1 MDLTKNNIK
10 KTLEKINM
18 SGHSENIVSSGIL
31 KNIQVFGD
39 QVDIDIVVTNPAL
52 QARKKLEV
60 DIMKIIHDDIYEKA
74 KININ
79 TKVELP
85 KENKNDENEIDSPDR
100 PKISSQAKKI
110 NGVDSII
117 AISSAKGGVGKS
129 TVTINLAAA
138 LAKKG
143 CKVGI
148 LDADIYGPS
157 VPTMMDVEGYVPKSI
172 KIDNKSKIE
181 PVESYNVK
189 IMSIGFFT
197 KLDQAVVWGGPMAS
211 KALNQMIFDTHWGE
225 LDFLFLDLPPGT
237 GDIHLSLVQSLP
249 ITGSII
255 VSTPQNVAL
264 ADARRGIKMFQQE
277 SISVPILGLV
287 ENMAYFKTDD
297 SEDKHYIFGEDGVKY
312 LSKDLN
318 INFLG
323 EIPLIK
329 SLREASDFGRPG
341 SLQEST
347 EVSEI
352 FDNISKKKINEPAKI
367 NIDEDNLNQI
377 DFVEKFE
384 SQREIK
390 KNGVKHSKV
399 YLFAIKKK

>member
-157 VPTMMDVEGYVPKSI
+157 VPTMMDVEGYIPKSI
-172 KIDNKSKIE
+172 KIDDKSKIE

-197 KLDQAVVWGGPMAS
+197 KLDQAVVWRGPMAS

-264 ADARRGIKMFQQE
+264 ADARRGIKMFQQD
-277 SISVPILGLV
+277 SISVPILGLI
-287 ENMAYFKTDD
+287 ENMAYFKTDESD
-297 SEDKHYIFGEDGVKY
+297 TKHYIFGESGVRY

-323 EIPLIK
+323 EIPIFQ

-347 EVSEI
+347 DVSNI
-352 FDNISKKKINEPAKI
+352 FEEISKNMVEQLLIRNKELPPTKIVEI
-367 NIDEDNLNQI
+367 TNL
-377 DFVEKFE
+377 VGC
-384 SQREIK
+384 S
-390 KNGVKHSKV
+390 
-399 YLFAIKKK
+399 AIKK

>member
-18 SGHSENIVSSGIL
+18 SGHSENIVSTGIL

-85 KENKNDENEIDSPDR
+85 KENENDENEIDSPDR
-100 PKISSQAKKI
+100 PRISSQAKKI

-172 KIDNKSKIE
+172 KIDDKSKIE

-197 KLDQAVVWGGPMAS
+197 KLDQAVVWRGPMAS

-264 ADARRGIKMFQQE
+264 ADARRGIKMFRQD
-277 SISVPILGLV
+277 SISVPILGLI
-287 ENMAYFKTDD
+287 ENMAYFKTDESD
-297 SEDKHYIFGEDGVKY
+297 TRHYIFGESGVKY

-323 EIPLIK
+323 EIPIFQ
-329 SLREASDFGRPG
+329 SLREASDFGRPA

-347 EVSEI
+347 DVSNI
-352 FDNISKKKINEPAKI
+352 FEEISKNMVEQLLIRNKELPPTKIVEI
-367 NIDEDNLNQI
+367 TNL
-377 DFVEKFE
+377 VGC
-384 SQREIK
+384 S
-390 KNGVKHSKV
+390 
-399 YLFAIKKK
+399 AIKK

>member
-1 MDLTKNNIK
+1 MKLTKVNIK
-10 KTLEKINM
+10 KTLENVNI
-18 SGHSENIVSSGIL
+18 SGSSENIVDSGIL

-39 QVDIDIVVTNPAL
+39 QVDIDLILSNPTL

-60 DIMKIIHDDIYEKA
+60 DIMKIIHADIYEKA

-79 TKVELP
+79 VKIE
-85 KENKNDENEIDSPDR
+85 KIDS
-100 PKISSQAKKI
+100 KISSQSKKI
-110 NGVDSII
+110 LGVDSII
-117 AISSAKGGVGKS
+117 AVSSAKGGVGKS
-129 TVTINLAAA
+129 TLTINLAAS

-172 KIDNKSKIE
+172 KVNGESRIE
-181 PVESYNVK
+181 PIESYGVK

-197 KLDQAVVWGGPMAS
+197 KLDQAVVWRGPMAS
-211 KALNQMIFDTHWGE
+211 KALNQMIFDTNWGE

-255 VSTPQNVAL
+255 ISTPQNVAL
-264 ADARRGIKMFQQE
+264 ADARRGIKMFQQDN
-277 SISVPILGLV
+277 ISVPILGLV
-287 ENMAYFKTDD
+287 ENMAYFKAEN
-297 SEDKHYIFGEDGVKY
+297 SQEKHYIFGEAGVRY

-323 EIPLIK
+323 EIPLFK

-341 SLQEST
+341 SLQESS
-347 EVSEI
+347 EISEI
-352 FDNISKKKINEPAKI
+352 FDDISRNVVEQLLIRNKELPPTKIVEI
-367 NIDEDNLNQI
+367 TNL
-377 DFVEKFE
+377 VGC
-384 SQREIK
+384 S
-390 KNGVKHSKV
+390 
-399 YLFAIKKK
+399 AIKK

>member
-1 MDLTKNNIK
+1 MDLTKKNIK

-18 SGHSENIVSSGIL
+18 NGYSENIVSTGIL

-39 QVDIDIVVTNPAL
+39 QVDIDLVVTNPAL

-79 TKVELP
+79 TKVESP
-85 KENKNDENEIDSPDR
+85 KANKNEENEIDSPDR
-100 PKISSQAKKI
+100 PKISSQVKKI
-110 NGVDSII
+110 KGVDSIV
-117 AISSAKGGVGKS
+117 AVSSAKGGVGKS
-129 TVTINLAAA
+129 TVTINLAVA

-157 VPTMMDVEGYVPKSI
+157 VPTMMDVEGYTPKSI
-172 KIDNKSKIE
+172 KIDDNSKIE

-197 KLDQAVVWGGPMAS
+197 KLDQAVVWRGPMAS

-249 ITGSII
+249 ITGSVI
-255 VSTPQNVAL
+255 VSTPQNIAL

-277 SISVPILGLV
+277 SISVPILGLI

-297 SEDKHYIFGEDGVKY
+297 SDTKHYIFGEAGVKY

-323 EIPLIK
+323 EIPIFQ
-329 SLREASDFGRPG
+329 SLREASDFGTPG

-347 EVSEI
+347 AISNIFEV
-352 FDNISKKKINEPAKI
+352 ISKNMVEQLLIRNKELPPTKIVEI
-367 NIDEDNLNQI
+367 TNL
-377 DFVEKFE
+377 VGC
-384 SQREIK
+384 S
-390 KNGVKHSKV
+390 
-399 YLFAIKKK
+399 AIKK

>member
-1 MDLTKNNIK
+1 MELTKSNIK
-10 KTLEKINM
+10 KTLENVNI
-18 SGHSENIVSSGIL
+18 SGSAENIVSSGIL

-39 QVDIDIVVTNPAL
+39 QVDIDLILSNPTL

-60 DIMKIIHDDIYEKA
+60 DIMKIIHADIYEKA

-79 TKVELP
+79 VKIEKV
-85 KENKNDENEIDSPDR
+85 DS
-100 PKISSQAKKI
+100 KISSQSKKI
-110 NGVDSII
+110 SGVDSII
-117 AISSAKGGVGKS
+117 AVSSAKGGVGKS
-129 TVTINLAAA
+129 TLTINLAAT

-172 KIDNKSKIE
+172 KVNGESKIE
-181 PVESYNVK
+181 PIESYGVK

-197 KLDQAVVWGGPMAS
+197 KLDQAVVWRGPMAS
-211 KALNQMIFDTHWGE
+211 KALNQMIFDTNWGE

-237 GDIHLSLVQSLP
+237 GDIHLSIVQSLP

-255 VSTPQNVAL
+255 ISTPQNVAL
-264 ADARRGIKMFQQE
+264 ADARRGIKMFQQDN
-277 SISVPILGLV
+277 ISVPILGLV

-297 SEDKHYIFGEDGVKY
+297 SKEKHYIFGEAGVKY

-323 EIPLIK
+323 EIPLFK

-341 SLQEST
+341 SLQES
-347 EVSEI
+347 SEI
-352 FDNISKKKINEPAKI
+352 SDIFDDISKNVVEQLLIRNKELPPTKVVEIT
-367 NIDEDNLNQI
+367 NL
-377 DFVEKFE
+377 VGC
-384 SQREIK
+384 S
-390 KNGVKHSKV
+390 
-399 YLFAIKKK
+399 AIKK

>member
-18 SGHSENIVSSGIL
+18 SGHSENIVSTGIL

-85 KENKNDENEIDSPDR
+85 KENENDENEIDSPDR
-100 PKISSQAKKI
+100 PKISSQSKKI

-197 KLDQAVVWGGPMAS
+197 KLDQAVVWRGPMAS

-264 ADARRGIKMFQQE
+264 ADARRGIKMFQQD
-277 SISVPILGLV
+277 SISVPILGLI
-287 ENMAYFKTDD
+287 ENMAYFKTDE
-297 SEDKHYIFGEDGVKY
+297 SETRHYIFGESGVKY

-323 EIPLIK
+323 EIPIFQ

-347 EVSEI
+347 DVSKI
-352 FDNISKKKINEPAKI
+352 FEEISKNMVEQLLIRNKELPPTKIVEI
-367 NIDEDNLNQI
+367 TNL
-377 DFVEKFE
+377 VGC
-384 SQREIK
+384 S
-390 KNGVKHSKV
+390 
-399 YLFAIKKK
+399 AIKK

>member
-1 MDLTKNNIK
+1 MDLTKKNIS
-10 KTLEKINM
+10 KTLEKVNI
-18 SGHSENIVSSGIL
+18 SGSSDNIVSSGIL

-39 QVDIDIVVTNPAL
+39 QVDIDLVVNNPAL

-60 DIMKIIHDDIYEKA
+60 DIMKIIHNDIYEKA

-79 TKVELP
+79 TKVE
-85 KENKNDENEIDSPDR
+85 NKTSRNTDEDVVDSPDS
-100 PKISSQAKKI
+100 PKISTHAKKI
-110 NGVDSII
+110 DGIDSVI
-117 AISSAKGGVGKS
+117 AVSSAKGGVGKS

-157 VPTMMDVEGYVPKSI
+157 VPTMMDVEGHIPKSI
-172 KIDNKSKIE
+172 KIDSQSKIE
-181 PVESYNVK
+181 PIESYGVK

-197 KLDQAVVWGGPMAS
+197 KLDQAVVWRGPMAS
-211 KALNQMIFDTHWGE
+211 KALKQMIFDTNWGD

-249 ITGSII
+249 ISGSII

-277 SISVPILGLV
+277 SISVPILGLI
-287 ENMAYFKTDD
+287 ENMAFFKSKD
-297 SEDKHYIFGEDGVKY
+297 SDEKHYIFGEAGVKY

-323 EIPLIK
+323 EIPLNQ
-329 SLREASDFGRPG
+329 SLREASDFGRPA

-347 EVSEI
+347 EISEV
-352 FDNISKKKINEPAKI
+352 FDNISKNMVEQLLIRNKELPPTKVVKIT
-367 NIDEDNLNQI
+367 NL
-377 DFVEKFE
+377 VGC
-384 SQREIK
+384 S
-390 KNGVKHSKV
+390 
-399 YLFAIKKK
+399 AIKK

>member
-18 SGHSENIVSSGIL
+18 SGHSENIVSTGIL

-85 KENKNDENEIDSPDR
+85 IENENDENEIDSPDR

-172 KIDNKSKIE
+172 KIDDKSKIE

-197 KLDQAVVWGGPMAS
+197 KLDQAVVWRGPMAS

-264 ADARRGIKMFQQE
+264 ADARRGIKMFQQD
-277 SISVPILGLV
+277 SISVPILGLI
-287 ENMAYFKTDD
+287 ENMAYFKTDESD
-297 SEDKHYIFGEDGVKY
+297 TRHYIFGESGVKY

-323 EIPLIK
+323 EIPIFQ

-341 SLQEST
+341 SLQESSD
-347 EVSEI
+347 VSNI
-352 FDNISKKKINEPAKI
+352 FEEISKNMVEQLLIRNKELPPTKIVEI
-367 NIDEDNLNQI
+367 TNL
-377 DFVEKFE
+377 VGC
-384 SQREIK
+384 S
-390 KNGVKHSKV
+390 
-399 YLFAIKKK
+399 AIKK

>member
-1 MDLTKNNIK
+1 MELTKSNIK
-10 KTLEKINM
+10 KTLENVNI
-18 SGHSENIVSSGIL
+18 SGSSENIVSSGIL

-39 QVDIDIVVTNPAL
+39 QVDIDLILSNPTL

-60 DIMKIIHDDIYEKA
+60 DIMKIIHADIYEKA

-79 TKVELP
+79 VKIEKV
-85 KENKNDENEIDSPDR
+85 DS
-100 PKISSQAKKI
+100 KISSQSKKI
-110 NGVDSII
+110 SGVDSII
-117 AISSAKGGVGKS
+117 AVSSAKGGVGKS
-129 TVTINLAAA
+129 TLTINLAAT

-172 KIDNKSKIE
+172 KVNGESKIE
-181 PVESYNVK
+181 PIESYGVK

-197 KLDQAVVWGGPMAS
+197 KLDQAVVWRGPMAS
-211 KALNQMIFDTHWGE
+211 KALNQMIFDTNWGE

-237 GDIHLSLVQSLP
+237 GDIHLSIVQSLP

-255 VSTPQNVAL
+255 ISTPQNVAL
-264 ADARRGIKMFQQE
+264 ADARRGIKMFQQDN
-277 SISVPILGLV
+277 ISVPILGLV

-297 SEDKHYIFGEDGVKY
+297 SNEKHYIFGEAGVKY

-323 EIPLIK
+323 EIPLFK

-341 SLQEST
+341 SLQES
-347 EVSEI
+347 SEISDI
-352 FDNISKKKINEPAKI
+352 FDNISKNVVEQLLIRNKELPPTKVVEIT
-367 NIDEDNLNQI
+367 NL
-377 DFVEKFE
+377 VGC
-384 SQREIK
+384 S
-390 KNGVKHSKV
+390 
-399 YLFAIKKK
+399 AIKK

>member
-10 KTLEKINM
+10 KTLEKISM
-18 SGHSENIVSSGIL
+18 TGHSKNIVSSGIL

-39 QVDIDIVVTNPAL
+39 QVDIDLVVTNPAL

-85 KENKNDENEIDSPDR
+85 KENENDENEIDSPDR

-172 KIDNKSKIE
+172 KIDDKSKIE

-197 KLDQAVVWGGPMAS
+197 KLDQAVVWRGPMAS

-264 ADARRGIKMFQQE
+264 ADARRGIKMFQQD
-277 SISVPILGLV
+277 SISVPILGLI
-287 ENMAYFKTDD
+287 ENMAYFKTDESD
-297 SEDKHYIFGEDGVKY
+297 TRHYIFGESGVKY

-323 EIPLIK
+323 EIPIFQ

-347 EVSEI
+347 DVSNI
-352 FDNISKKKINEPAKI
+352 FEEISKNMVEQLLIRNKELPPTKIVEI
-367 NIDEDNLNQI
+367 TNL
-377 DFVEKFE
+377 VGC
-384 SQREIK
+384 S
-390 KNGVKHSKV
+390 
-399 YLFAIKKK
+399 AIKK

>member
-18 SGHSENIVSSGIL
+18 SGHSENIVSTGIL

-197 KLDQAVVWGGPMAS
+197 KLDQAVVWRGPMAS

-264 ADARRGIKMFQQE
+264 ADARRGIKMFQQD
-277 SISVPILGLV
+277 SISVPILGLI
-287 ENMAYFKTDD
+287 ENMAYFKTDESD
-297 SEDKHYIFGEDGVKY
+297 TRHYIFGESGVKY

-323 EIPLIK
+323 EIPIFQ

-347 EVSEI
+347 DVSNI
-352 FDNISKKKINEPAKI
+352 FEEISKNMVEQLLIRNKELPPTKIVEI
-367 NIDEDNLNQI
+367 TNL
-377 DFVEKFE
+377 VGC
-384 SQREIK
+384 S
-390 KNGVKHSKV
+390 
-399 YLFAIKKK
+399 AIKK

>member
-18 SGHSENIVSSGIL
+18 SGHSENIVSTGIL

-85 KENKNDENEIDSPDR
+85 KENDENEIDSPDR

-197 KLDQAVVWGGPMAS
+197 KLDQAVVWRGPMAS

-264 ADARRGIKMFQQE
+264 ADARRGIKMFQQD
-277 SISVPILGLV
+277 SISVPILGLI
-287 ENMAYFKTDD
+287 ENMAYFKTDESD
-297 SEDKHYIFGEDGVKY
+297 TRHYIFGESGVKY

-323 EIPLIK
+323 EIPIFQ
-329 SLREASDFGRPG
+329 SLREASDFGRPA

-347 EVSEI
+347 DVSNI
-352 FDNISKKKINEPAKI
+352 FEEISKNMVEQLLIRNKELPPTKIVEI
-367 NIDEDNLNQI
+367 TNL
-377 DFVEKFE
+377 VGC
-384 SQREIK
+384 S
-390 KNGVKHSKV
+390 
-399 YLFAIKKK
+399 AIKK

>member
-18 SGHSENIVSSGIL
+18 SGHSENIVSTGIL

-74 KININ
+74 KINIT

-85 KENKNDENEIDSPDR
+85 KENENDENEIDSPDR

-172 KIDNKSKIE
+172 KIDDKSKIE

-197 KLDQAVVWGGPMAS
+197 KLDQAVVWRGPMAS

-264 ADARRGIKMFQQE
+264 ADARRGIKMFQQD
-277 SISVPILGLV
+277 SISVPILGLI
-287 ENMAYFKTDD
+287 ENMAYFKTDESD
-297 SEDKHYIFGEDGVKY
+297 TRHYIFGESGVKY

-323 EIPLIK
+323 EIPIFQ

-341 SLQEST
+341 SLQESSD
-347 EVSEI
+347 VSNI
-352 FDNISKKKINEPAKI
+352 FEEISKNMVEQLLIRNKELPPTKIVEI
-367 NIDEDNLNQI
+367 TNL
-377 DFVEKFE
+377 VGC
-384 SQREIK
+384 S
-390 KNGVKHSKV
+390 
-399 YLFAIKKK
+399 AIKK

>member
-18 SGHSENIVSSGIL
+18 SGHSENIVSTGIL

-79 TKVELP
+79 TKLELP
-85 KENKNDENEIDSPDR
+85 KENENDENEIDSPDR

-172 KIDNKSKIE
+172 KIDDKSKIE

-197 KLDQAVVWGGPMAS
+197 KLDQAVVWRGPMAS

-249 ITGSII
+249 ITGTII

-264 ADARRGIKMFQQE
+264 ADARRGIKMFQQD
-277 SISVPILGLV
+277 SISVPILGLI
-287 ENMAYFKTDD
+287 ENMAYFKTDESD
-297 SEDKHYIFGEDGVKY
+297 TRHYIFGESGVKY

-323 EIPLIK
+323 EIPIFQ

-347 EVSEI
+347 DVSNI
-352 FDNISKKKINEPAKI
+352 FEEISKNMVEQLLVRNKELLPTKIVEI
-367 NIDEDNLNQI
+367 TNL
-377 DFVEKFE
+377 VGC
-384 SQREIK
+384 S
-390 KNGVKHSKV
+390 
-399 YLFAIKKK
+399 AIKK

>member
-18 SGHSENIVSSGIL
+18 TGHSKDIVSSGIL

-39 QVDIDIVVTNPAL
+39 QVDIDLVVTNPAL

-74 KININ
+74 KINVN
-79 TKVELP
+79 TKVESP
-85 KENKNDENEIDSPDR
+85 KANKKVENEIDSPDR
-100 PKISSQAKKI
+100 PKISTQAKKI
-110 NGVDSII
+110 KGVDSII

-129 TVTINLAAA
+129 TVTINLAAS

-172 KIDNKSKIE
+172 KINDKSKIE
-181 PVESYNVK
+181 PVESYDVK

-197 KLDQAVVWGGPMAS
+197 KLDQAVVWRGPMAS

-277 SISVPILGLV
+277 SISVPILGLI
-287 ENMAYFKTDD
+287 ENMAYFKAED
-297 SEDKHYIFGEDGVKY
+297 SATKHYIFGEAGVKY

-323 EIPLIK
+323 EIPIFQA
-329 SLREASDFGRPG
+329 LREASDFGRPG

-347 EVSEI
+347 DVSNI
-352 FDNISKKKINEPAKI
+352 FEEISKNMVEQLLIRNKELPPTKIVEI
-367 NIDEDNLNQI
+367 TNL
-377 DFVEKFE
+377 VGC
-384 SQREIK
+384 S
-390 KNGVKHSKV
+390 
-399 YLFAIKKK
+399 AIKK

>member
-18 SGHSENIVSSGIL
+18 SGHSENIVSTGIL

-85 KENKNDENEIDSPDR
+85 KENENDENEIDSPDR

-172 KIDNKSKIE
+172 KIDDKSKIE

-197 KLDQAVVWGGPMAS
+197 KLDQAVVWRGPMAS

-264 ADARRGIKMFQQE
+264 ADARRGIKMFQQD
-277 SISVPILGLV
+277 SISVPILGLI
-287 ENMAYFKTDD
+287 ENMAYFKTDESD
-297 SEDKHYIFGEDGVKY
+297 TKHYIFGESGVRY

-323 EIPLIK
+323 EIPIFQ

-347 EVSEI
+347 DVSKI
-352 FDNISKKKINEPAKI
+352 FEEISKNMVEQLLIRNKELPPTKIVEI
-367 NIDEDNLNQI
+367 TNL
-377 DFVEKFE
+377 VGC
-384 SQREIK
+384 S
-390 KNGVKHSKV
+390 
-399 YLFAIKKK
+399 AIKK

>member
-172 KIDNKSKIE
+172 KIDDKSKIE

-197 KLDQAVVWGGPMAS
+197 KLDQAVVWRGPMAS

-264 ADARRGIKMFQQE
+264 ADARRGIKMFQQD
-277 SISVPILGLV
+277 SISVPILGLI
-287 ENMAYFKTDD
+287 ENMAYFKTDESD
-297 SEDKHYIFGEDGVKY
+297 TRHYIFGESGVKY

-323 EIPLIK
+323 EIPIFQ

-347 EVSEI
+347 DVSNI
-352 FDNISKKKINEPAKI
+352 FEEISKNMVEQLLIRNKELPPTKIVEI
-367 NIDEDNLNQI
+367 TNL
-377 DFVEKFE
+377 VGC
-384 SQREIK
+384 S
-390 KNGVKHSKV
+390 
-399 YLFAIKKK
+399 AIKK

>member
-18 SGHSENIVSSGIL
+18 SGHSENIVSTGIL

-85 KENKNDENEIDSPDR
+85 IENENDENEIDSPDR

-157 VPTMMDVEGYVPKSI
+157 VPTMMDVEGYIPKSI
-172 KIDNKSKIE
+172 KIDDKSKIE

-197 KLDQAVVWGGPMAS
+197 KLDQAVVWRGPMAS

-264 ADARRGIKMFQQE
+264 ADARRGIKMFQQD
-277 SISVPILGLV
+277 SISVPILGLI
-287 ENMAYFKTDD
+287 ENMAYFKTDESD
-297 SEDKHYIFGEDGVKY
+297 TRHYIFGESGVKY

-323 EIPLIK
+323 EIPIFQ

-347 EVSEI
+347 DVSNI
-352 FDNISKKKINEPAKI
+352 FEEISKNMVEQLLVRNKELPPTKIVEI
-367 NIDEDNLNQI
+367 TNL
-377 DFVEKFE
+377 VGC
-384 SQREIK
+384 S
-390 KNGVKHSKV
+390 
-399 YLFAIKKK
+399 AIKK

>member
-1 MDLTKNNIK
+1 MELTKSNIK
-10 KTLEKINM
+10 KTLEKVNI
-18 SGHSENIVSSGIL
+18 SGSTENIVSSGIL

-39 QVDIDIVVTNPAL
+39 QVDIDLILSNPTL

-60 DIMKIIHDDIYEKA
+60 DIMKIIHTDIYEKA

-79 TKVELP
+79 VKIEKV
-85 KENKNDENEIDSPDR
+85 DS
-100 PKISSQAKKI
+100 KISSQSKKI
-110 NGVDSII
+110 SGVDSII
-117 AISSAKGGVGKS
+117 AVSSAKGGVGKS
-129 TVTINLAAA
+129 TLTINLAAT

-172 KIDNKSKIE
+172 KVNGESKIE
-181 PVESYNVK
+181 PIESYGVK

-197 KLDQAVVWGGPMAS
+197 KLDQAVVWRGPMAS
-211 KALNQMIFDTHWGE
+211 KALNQMIFDTNWDE
-225 LDFLFLDLPPGT
+225 LYFLFLDLPPGT
-237 GDIHLSLVQSLP
+237 GDIHLSIVQSLP

-255 VSTPQNVAL
+255 ISTPQNVAL
-264 ADARRGIKMFQQE
+264 ADARRGIKMFQQDN
-277 SISVPILGLV
+277 ISVPILGLV

-297 SEDKHYIFGEDGVKY
+297 SKEKHYIFGEAGVKY

-323 EIPLIK
+323 EIPLFK

-341 SLQEST
+341 SLQES
-347 EVSEI
+347 SEI
-352 FDNISKKKINEPAKI
+352 SDIFDDISKNVVEQLLIRNKELPPTKVVEIT
-367 NIDEDNLNQI
+367 NL
-377 DFVEKFE
+377 VGC
-384 SQREIK
+384 S
-390 KNGVKHSKV
+390 
-399 YLFAIKKK
+399 AIKK

>member
-1 MDLTKNNIK
+1 MELTKSNIK
-10 KTLEKINM
+10 KTLENVNI
-18 SGHSENIVSSGIL
+18 SGSAENIVSSGIL

-39 QVDIDIVVTNPAL
+39 QVDIDLILSNPTL

-60 DIMKIIHDDIYEKA
+60 DIMKIIHADIYEKA

-79 TKVELP
+79 VKIEKV
-85 KENKNDENEIDSPDR
+85 DS
-100 PKISSQAKKI
+100 KISSQSKKI
-110 NGVDSII
+110 SGVDSII
-117 AISSAKGGVGKS
+117 AVSSAKGGVGKS
-129 TVTINLAAA
+129 TLTINLAAT

-172 KIDNKSKIE
+172 KVNGESKIE
-181 PVESYNVK
+181 PIESYGVK

-197 KLDQAVVWGGPMAS
+197 KLDQAVVWRGPMAS
-211 KALNQMIFDTHWGE
+211 KALNQMIFDTNWGE

-237 GDIHLSLVQSLP
+237 GDIHLSIVQSLP

-255 VSTPQNVAL
+255 IRTPQNVAL
-264 ADARRGIKMFQQE
+264 ADARRGIKMFQQDN
-277 SISVPILGLV
+277 ISVPILGLV

-297 SEDKHYIFGEDGVKY
+297 SKEKHYIFGEAGVKY

-323 EIPLIK
+323 EIPLFK

-341 SLQEST
+341 SLQES
-347 EVSEI
+347 SEI
-352 FDNISKKKINEPAKI
+352 SDIFNDISKNVVEQLLIRNKELPPTKVVEIT
-367 NIDEDNLNQI
+367 NL
-377 DFVEKFE
+377 VGC
-384 SQREIK
+384 S
-390 KNGVKHSKV
+390 
-399 YLFAIKKK
+399 AIKK

>member
-18 SGHSENIVSSGIL
+18 SGHSENIVSTGIL

-85 KENKNDENEIDSPDR
+85 KENENDENEIDSPDR

-172 KIDNKSKIE
+172 KIDDKSKIE

-197 KLDQAVVWGGPMAS
+197 KLDQAVVWRGPMAS

-237 GDIHLSLVQSLP
+237 GDIHLSLVQCLP

-264 ADARRGIKMFQQE
+264 ADARRGIKMFQQD
-277 SISVPILGLV
+277 SISVPILGLI
-287 ENMAYFKTDD
+287 ENMAYFKTDESD
-297 SEDKHYIFGEDGVKY
+297 TRHYIFGESGVKY

-318 INFLG
+318 IKFLG
-323 EIPLIK
+323 EIPIFQ
-329 SLREASDFGRPG
+329 SLREASNFGRPG
-341 SLQEST
+341 SLQESSD
-347 EVSEI
+347 VSNI
-352 FDNISKKKINEPAKI
+352 FEEISKNMVEQLLVRNKELPPTKIVEI
-367 NIDEDNLNQI
+367 TNL
-377 DFVEKFE
+377 VGC
-384 SQREIK
+384 S
-390 KNGVKHSKV
+390 
-399 YLFAIKKK
+399 AIKK

>member
-18 SGHSENIVSSGIL
+18 SGHSENIVSTGIL

-85 KENKNDENEIDSPDR
+85 KENENDENEIDSPDR

-197 KLDQAVVWGGPMAS
+197 KLDQAVVWRGPMAS

-264 ADARRGIKMFQQE
+264 ADARRGIKMFQQD
-277 SISVPILGLV
+277 SISVPILGLI
-287 ENMAYFKTDD
+287 ENMAYFKTDE
-297 SEDKHYIFGEDGVKY
+297 SETRHYIFGESGVKY

-323 EIPLIK
+323 EIPIFQ

-347 EVSEI
+347 DVSNI
-352 FDNISKKKINEPAKI
+352 FEEISKNMVEQLLIRNKELPPTKIVEI
-367 NIDEDNLNQI
+367 TNL
-377 DFVEKFE
+377 VGC
-384 SQREIK
+384 S
-390 KNGVKHSKV
+390 
-399 YLFAIKKK
+399 AIKK

>member
-85 KENKNDENEIDSPDR
+85 KENENDENEIDSPDR

-172 KIDNKSKIE
+172 KIDDKSKIE

-197 KLDQAVVWGGPMAS
+197 KLDQAVVWRGPMAS

-264 ADARRGIKMFQQE
+264 ADARRGIKMFRQD
-277 SISVPILGLV
+277 SISVPILGLI
-287 ENMAYFKTDD
+287 ENMAYFKTDE
-297 SEDKHYIFGEDGVKY
+297 SETRHYIFGESGVKY

-323 EIPLIK
+323 EIPIFQ

-347 EVSEI
+347 DVSNI
-352 FDNISKKKINEPAKI
+352 FEEISKNMVEQLLIRNKELPPTKIVEI
-367 NIDEDNLNQI
+367 TNL
-377 DFVEKFE
+377 VGC
-384 SQREIK
+384 S
-390 KNGVKHSKV
+390 
-399 YLFAIKKK
+399 AIKK

>member
-18 SGHSENIVSSGIL
+18 TGHSKDIVSSGIL

-39 QVDIDIVVTNPAL
+39 QVDIDLVVTNPAL

-74 KININ
+74 KINVN
-79 TKVELP
+79 TKVESP
-85 KENKNDENEIDSPDR
+85 KANKNVENEIDSPDR
-100 PKISSQAKKI
+100 PKISTQAKKI
-110 NGVDSII
+110 KGVDSII

-129 TVTINLAAA
+129 TVTINLAAT

-172 KIDNKSKIE
+172 KINDKSKIE
-181 PVESYNVK
+181 PVESYDVK

-197 KLDQAVVWGGPMAS
+197 KLDQAVVWRGPMAS

-277 SISVPILGLV
+277 SISVPILGLI
-287 ENMAYFKTDD
+287 ENMAYFKAED
-297 SEDKHYIFGEDGVKY
+297 SETKHYLFGEAGVKY

-323 EIPLIK
+323 EIPIFQA
-329 SLREASDFGRPG
+329 LREASDFGRPG

-347 EVSEI
+347 DVSNI
-352 FDNISKKKINEPAKI
+352 FEEISKNMVEQLLIRNKELPPTKIVEI
-367 NIDEDNLNQI
+367 TNL
-377 DFVEKFE
+377 VGC
-384 SQREIK
+384 S
-390 KNGVKHSKV
+390 
-399 YLFAIKKK
+399 AIKK

>member
-18 SGHSENIVSSGIL
+18 SGHSENIVSTGIL

-85 KENKNDENEIDSPDR
+85 KENDENEIDSPDR

-172 KIDNKSKIE
+172 KIDDKSKIE

-197 KLDQAVVWGGPMAS
+197 KLDQAVVWRGPMAS

-249 ITGSII
+249 ITGSFI

-264 ADARRGIKMFQQE
+264 ADARRGIKMFQQD
-277 SISVPILGLV
+277 SISVPILGLI
-287 ENMAYFKTDD
+287 ENMAYFKTDE
-297 SEDKHYIFGEDGVKY
+297 SETRHYIFGESGVKY

-323 EIPLIK
+323 EIPIFQ

-347 EVSEI
+347 DVSNI
-352 FDNISKKKINEPAKI
+352 FEEISKNMVEQLLIRNKELPPTKIVEI
-367 NIDEDNLNQI
+367 TNL
-377 DFVEKFE
+377 VGC
-384 SQREIK
+384 S
-390 KNGVKHSKV
+390 
-399 YLFAIKKK
+399 AIKK

>member
-1 MDLTKNNIK
+1 MELTKSNIK
-10 KTLEKINM
+10 KTLENVNI
-18 SGHSENIVSSGIL
+18 SGSAENIVSSGIL

-39 QVDIDIVVTNPAL
+39 QVDIDLILSNPTL

-60 DIMKIIHDDIYEKA
+60 DIMKIIHADIYEKA

-79 TKVELP
+79 VKIEKV
-85 KENKNDENEIDSPDR
+85 DS
-100 PKISSQAKKI
+100 KISSQSKKI
-110 NGVDSII
+110 SGVDSII
-117 AISSAKGGVGKS
+117 AVSSAKGGVGKS
-129 TVTINLAAA
+129 TLTINLAAT

-172 KIDNKSKIE
+172 KVNGESKIE
-181 PVESYNVK
+181 PIESYGVK

-197 KLDQAVVWGGPMAS
+197 KLDQAVVWRGPMAS
-211 KALNQMIFDTHWGE
+211 KALNQMIFDTNWGE

-237 GDIHLSLVQSLP
+237 GDIHLSIVQSLP

-255 VSTPQNVAL
+255 ISTPQNVAL
-264 ADARRGIKMFQQE
+264 ADARRE
-277 SISVPILGLV
+277 
-287 ENMAYFKTDD
+287 
-297 SEDKHYIFGEDGVKY
+297 KHYIFGEAGVKY

-323 EIPLIK
+323 EIPLFK

-341 SLQEST
+341 SLQESN
-347 EVSEI
+347 EISDI
-352 FDNISKKKINEPAKI
+352 FDDISKNVVEQLLIRNKELPPTKVVEIT
-367 NIDEDNLNQI
+367 NL
-377 DFVEKFE
+377 VGC
-384 SQREIK
+384 S
-390 KNGVKHSKV
+390 
-399 YLFAIKKK
+399 AIKK

>member
-1 MDLTKNNIK
+1 MDLTKQNIT
-10 KTLEKINM
+10 KTLEKVNLTG
-18 SGHSENIVSSGIL
+18 SSDNIVSSGIL
-31 KNIQVFGD
+31 KNVQVFGD
-39 QVDIDIVVTNPAL
+39 QVDIDIVVSNPAL

-60 DIMKIIHDDIYEKA
+60 DIMKIIHDDDIYEKA
-74 KININ
+74 KINVN
-79 TKVELP
+79 TTVESP
-85 KENKNDENEIDSPDR
+85 KADKEEGNEIDSPER

-110 NGVDSII
+110 KGVDSII

-157 VPTMMDVEGYVPKSI
+157 VPTMMDVEGYIPKSI
-172 KIDNKSKIE
+172 KINDQSKIE
-181 PVESYNVK
+181 PIESYNVK

-197 KLDQAVVWGGPMAS
+197 KLDQAVVWRGPMAS
-211 KALNQMIFDTHWGE
+211 KALNQMIFDTNWGE

-277 SISVPILGLV
+277 SISVPILGLI

-297 SEDKHYIFGEDGVKY
+297 SEAKHYIFGEAGVKY

-323 EIPLIK
+323 EIPIFK

-341 SLQEST
+341 SLQESSD
-347 EVSEI
+347 VSNI
-352 FDNISKKKINEPAKI
+352 FDDISKNVVEQLLIRNKELPPTKIVEI
-367 NIDEDNLNQI
+367 TNL
-377 DFVEKFE
+377 VGC
-384 SQREIK
+384 S
-390 KNGVKHSKV
+390 
-399 YLFAIKKK
+399 AIKKQ